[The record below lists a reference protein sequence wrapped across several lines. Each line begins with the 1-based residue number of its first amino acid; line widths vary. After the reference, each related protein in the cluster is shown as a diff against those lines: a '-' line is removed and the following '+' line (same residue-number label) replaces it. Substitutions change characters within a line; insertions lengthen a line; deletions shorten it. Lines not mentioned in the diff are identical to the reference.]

1 MTQQATSIHGSIVA
15 LVTPMHHDGS
25 VDWDA
30 LKKLVEWHI
39 EQGTHSIVAV
49 GTTGESATLD
59 VEEHAQ
65 VIEAVIRAA
74 AGRIP
79 IIAGTGANST
89 REAIELTETARKL
102 GADAAL
108 LVTPYYNK
116 PTQEGLYQHYKAVA
130 EAVDLPQILYNVP
143 GRTGVDMHNDTVIR
157 LADVD
162 RIVGIKDATGDLNR
176 GHDLINRLNQ
186 KIAVYSGDDATAY
199 RLILLGAQGNIS
211 VTANVAPGVMSQ
223 VCEAAK
229 AGNREEAEQLNN
241 SIAVLHQI
249 LFCESNPIPVK
260 WALSDMGLIG
270 TGIRL
275 PLTVLAESYQPQVH
289 QALLD
294 SGVIV
299 R

>member
-1 MTQQATSIHGSIVA
+1 MTQQATTIHGSIVA
-15 LVTPMHHDGS
+15 LVTPMLNDGS
-25 VDWDA
+25 VDWDV

-39 EQGTHSIVAV
+39 EQGTHGIVAV

-59 VEEHAQ
+59 MEEHAQ
-65 VIEAVIRAA
+65 VIEAVIKAV
-74 AGRIP
+74 AGRVSV
-79 IIAGTGANST
+79 IAGTGANST
-89 REAIELTETARKL
+89 REAIELTETARTL

-116 PTQEGLYQHYKAVA
+116 PTQEGLYQHHKAIA
-130 EAVDLPQILYNVP
+130 EAVAIPQILYNVP

-157 LADVD
+157 LAEID

-176 GHDLINRLNQ
+176 GHDLINRLNG
-186 KIAVYSGDDATAY
+186 KITVYSGDDATAY
-199 RLILLGAQGNIS
+199 RLMLLGAQGNIS
-211 VTANVAPGVMSQ
+211 VTANVAPRIMSQ
-223 VCEAAK
+223 VCEAAL
-229 AGNREEAEQLNN
+229 AGNRELAEQLNN
-241 SIAVLHQI
+241 SVAVLHQI

-275 PLTVLAESYQPQVH
+275 PLTVLAETHQPLIH

-294 SGVIV
+294 CGIIA

>member
-1 MTQQATSIHGSIVA
+1 MTQHATPIRGSIPA
-15 LVTPMHHDGS
+15 LVTPMFKDGS
-25 VDWDA
+25 LDWDS

-39 EQGTHSIVAV
+39 EQGTNSLVAV

-59 VEEHAQ
+59 VTEHAK
-65 VIEAVIRAA
+65 VIEEVVKIVN
-74 AGRIP
+74 GRIP
-79 IIAGTGANST
+79 VIAGTGANST
-89 REAIELTETARKL
+89 REAIELTRTAKQL

-162 RIVGIKDATGDLNR
+162 NIVGIKDATGDLVR
-176 GHDLINRLNQ
+176 GEDLITRLNG

-199 RLILLGAQGNIS
+199 ELILKGAQGNIS
-211 VTANVAPGVMSQ
+211 VTANVAPRVMSQ
-223 VCEAAK
+223 VCAAAL
-229 AGNREEAEQLNN
+229 AGNREQAEQLNN
-241 SIAVLHQI
+241 SIKQLHQI

-260 WALSDMGLIG
+260 WALADMGKIT

-289 QALLD
+289 QALKD
-294 SGVIV
+294 AGVL
-299 R
+299 

>member
-1 MTQQATSIHGSIVA
+1 MTQQATTIHGSIVA

-65 VIEAVIRAA
+65 VIEAVIKAV

-79 IIAGTGANST
+79 VIAGTGANST

-116 PTQEGLYQHYKAVA
+116 PTQEGLYQHYKTVA

-229 AGNREEAEQLNN
+229 AGNREQAEQLNN
-241 SIAVLHQI
+241 SIAVLHQV

-275 PLTVLAESYQPQVH
+275 PLTVLAESYQPLIH

-294 SGVIV
+294 SGVIA